1 MKHTLQ
7 KGQKRFQTDRKGKH
21 FAIITQK
28 TSKVIEFDN
37 VTIELSSKNFKRLIA
52 LGVKVTNGQHL
63 TGKATKTALTTKPR
77 RKAKKSR
84 HSRR

>member
-37 VTIELSSKNFKRLIA
+37 VTIELSSKNFKRLIG
-52 LGVKVTNGQHL
+52 LGVKVTDS
-63 TGKATKTALTTKPR
+63 KTALITKPR

>member
-7 KGQKRFQTDRKGKH
+7 RGQKRFQTDRKGKH
-21 FAIITQK
+21 FAIISQK

-37 VTIELSSKNFKRLIA
+37 VTIELSSKNFKRLIG
-52 LGVKVTNGQHL
+52 LGVKVTSS
-63 TGKATKTALTTKPR
+63 KSALTTKPR

-84 HSRR
+84 K